1 MNKGGHLFSVRSKVF
16 VVGNYGLMILICLS
30 FLFPFLY
37 TLAVSLSDAKFILEG
52 SVFLLPKGLN
62 FGAYRAVFNDRGL
75 LNSLLFTTVLTLCGV
90 ASSIIM
96 TTLAAYPLSRTGLK
110 GQGLIMRLI
119 VFTMYFSG
127 GVIPTYI
134 LVKGLGL
141 IDKMGALIFPDVIQT
156 FLLIVMISY
165 FRSIPIE
172 LEEAAK
178 VEGCGPLGILWRVIV
193 PLAKPVIAS
202 LVVYYAVSYW
212 NVFFQALMYI
222 QSPGKYPL
230 QIKLYQVLNVFQ
242 TDLFN
247 SLDMA
252 TAQAVVSENL
262 KAAMVIVTAAP
273 IMLVYPWFQKYFV
286 KGVTLGAIKG

>member
-1 MNKGGHLFSVRSKVF
+1 M
-16 VVGNYGLMILICLS
+16 MILICLS
-30 FLFPFLY
+30 FLYPFLY

-52 SVFLLPKGLN
+52 SVFLIPKGLT

-75 LNSLLFTTVLTLCGV
+75 LNSLLFTTLLTLCGV
-90 ASSIIM
+90 ASSIVM

-134 LVKGLGL
+134 LVKSLGL

-156 FLLIVMISY
+156 FLLIIMISY
-165 FRSIPIE
+165 FRGIPLE

-178 VEGCGPLGILWRVIV
+178 VEGCGPFGILWRIIV

-222 QSPGKYPL
+222 QSPSKYPL

-242 TDLFN
+242 TDLIN

-252 TAQAVVSENL
+252 MAQSVISENL

-273 IMLVYPWFQKYFV
+273 VMLVYPWLQKYFI
-286 KGVTLGAIKG
+286 KGVTIGAIKG